1 MKTCQSRISCC
12 CNTSATKSEDTLYS
26 KNTTNIFSANCDS
39 FLWISPASH
48 HNFLRISSELS
59 SEVCEDYRT
68 CLKISSEWTN
78 QNFSRNLS
86 RYQPQ
91 TLGISSGFS
100 DTSPEDQHKFLRM
113 SHDSISPKFS
123 EDNIRN
129 LL

>member
-1 MKTCQSRISCC
+1 MLIKDQLLLQHISYKVRGYFVLKKHCQYFQR
-12 CNTSATKSEDTLYS
+12 KLRQ
-26 KNTTNIFSANCDS
+26 FSVD
-39 FLWISPASH
+39 ITSH

-59 SEVCEDYRT
+59 SEVCENYRT
-68 CLKISSEWTN
+68 CLKISSEWTD

-113 SHDSISPKFS
+113 SHDIISPKFS
-123 EDNIRN
+123 EDNVRN